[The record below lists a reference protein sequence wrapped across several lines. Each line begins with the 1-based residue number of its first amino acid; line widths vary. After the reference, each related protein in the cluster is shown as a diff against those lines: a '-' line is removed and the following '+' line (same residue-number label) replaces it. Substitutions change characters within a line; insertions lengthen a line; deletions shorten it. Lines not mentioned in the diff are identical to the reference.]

1 MFGQIKPLPVLG
13 LYNNIDPILQYKIR
27 PSRTKLMNPCGP
39 YYYISLYIFK
49 KIVGRI
55 ESNST
60 ILTCSLFVKS
70 NSSRHLL
77 KFSNISLCF
86 AMSVAR
92 INICICCGTNL
103 FVANIIIT
111 SWRRWMSAQ
120 LLDYIYILI
129 VPHDNYTPETL
140 ILPHGID
147 KMTTIYY
154 MPYTAYYI
162 ISFSNIHEQTSG
174 VVACQILIK
183 HFTRIAELQLYCNKA
198 IWEITTALEKSS
210 ARFVGGG
217 ELTPLWCSPSSFY

>member
-1 MFGQIKPLPVLG
+1 
-13 LYNNIDPILQYKIR
+13 
-27 PSRTKLMNPCGP
+27 MNPCGP

-174 VVACQILIK
+174 VVACQILINTSRALRNYSFIVIK
-183 HFTRIAELQLYCNKA
+183 RSGKSRLPLKKA
-198 IWEITTALEKSS
+198 VLDLS
-210 ARFVGGG
+210 GGG
-217 ELTPLWCSPSSFY
+217 S